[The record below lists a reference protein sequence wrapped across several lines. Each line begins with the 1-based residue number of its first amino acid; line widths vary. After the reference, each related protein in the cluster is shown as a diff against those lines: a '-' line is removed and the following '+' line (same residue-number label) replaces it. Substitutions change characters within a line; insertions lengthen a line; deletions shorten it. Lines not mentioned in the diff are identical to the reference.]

1 MANGVARTREF
12 TMEVVEELKKVTWPD
27 YQQLKNSTLVILVFV
42 AIVAIIILAMDG
54 AVRGILNLIMGIFAR

>member
-27 YQQLKNSTLVILVFV
+27 YQQLKNSTLVIVPSES
-42 AIVAIIILAMDG
+42 LALAARLTLAG
-54 AVRGILNLIMGIFAR
+54 AV